1 MKASLSRRSLRG
13 RLTRRIGAALLLL
26 IGIGVAGAWLD
37 AWRVARSAYDRPLLI
52 AARVLGESLT
62 YQDGRLQAKISRAV
76 LDPFSLD
83 SGGSAFY
90 QIIASQQGSIAGFD
104 DLPAPP
110 PSSTMTQRYPSLARF
125 YDATYGGRDVRV
137 VSLLVPVSQP
147 GYHDM
152 VEVRVAEHRDIHLQ
166 LMHELLSDSLLRLT
180 LFAAGAFIL
189 FMLAIDAAL
198 RPLRRITDMVA
209 SRSPD
214 NLEPL
219 PTENVQ
225 SEVRGLI
232 GAINHLTARLDD
244 TLRAQRTFVADAAHE
259 LRTPLFALR
268 ARLELG
274 MQAQDTVA
282 LRDTLESAQRDLEAL
297 TLLANRLLSLARVE
311 NDIRRREFGR
321 LDLSETAREF
331 CMSMVSLAWQR
342 GLTMALE
349 AEHPVWVPADSA
361 LINELL
367 AILIGN
373 AQAYTPAGGHITV
386 RVLSDA
392 IIEVEDDGP
401 GIPVDER
408 ERVFERF
415 YRVRREGIQEE
426 DAGRAIS
433 GTGLGLAIARQIC
446 TAMSADIS
454 LHEAAGG
461 GTLARVAFK
470 AGALRADSEHLSKH

>member
-1 MKASLSRRSLRG
+1 MKASLSPRSLRG

-26 IGIGVAGAWLD
+26 IGVGVLGAWLD
-37 AWRVARSAYDRPLLI
+37 AWRVASSAYDRPLLI
-52 AARVLGESLT
+52 AARVLGDSLT
-62 YQDGRLQAKISRAV
+62 VQEGRVQVQISRAV

-90 QIIASQQGSIAGFD
+90 QVITAEQGSISGFE
-104 DLPAPP
+104 DLPGPP
-110 PSSTMTQRYPSLARF
+110 PSIAMTTRYPSLARF

-147 GYHDM
+147 GYQGM
-152 VEVRVAEHRDIHLQ
+152 VEIRVAEHRDIHAQ
-166 LMHELLSDSLLRLT
+166 LMHDLLGDSLLRLT
-180 LFAAGAFIL
+180 LFAIGAFIL
-189 FMLAIDAAL
+189 FLLAIDAAL

-225 SEVRGLI
+225 REVRGLI
-232 GAINHLTARLDD
+232 EAINHLTARLDD
-244 TLRAQRTFVADAAHE
+244 TLRAQRAFVADAAHE

-274 MQAQDTVA
+274 MQAQETGA
-282 LRDTLESAQRDLEAL
+282 LRTTLESAQRDLEAL

-311 NDIRRREFGR
+311 NDIRRRDFSL
-321 LDLSETAREF
+321 LDLTATARDF

-342 GLTMALE
+342 GLTLALE
-349 AEHPVWVPADSA
+349 ADHPIRVHADSA

-373 AQAYTPAGGHITV
+373 AQAYTPPGGHITV
-386 RVLSDA
+386 RVLPDA
-392 IIEVEDDGP
+392 VIEVEDDGP
-401 GIPVDER
+401 GIAESER

-415 YRVRREGIQEE
+415 YRAQQASHQTE

-446 TAMSADIS
+446 TALGADIS
-454 LHEAAGG
+454 LHEASGG
-461 GTLARVAFK
+461 GTLARVAFT
-470 AGALRADSEHLSKH
+470 AGAVPPGPGR

>member
-1 MKASLSRRSLRG
+1 MKASLSPRSLRG

-26 IGIGVAGAWLD
+26 IGIGVGGAWLD
-37 AWRVARSAYDRPLLI
+37 AWRVASSAYDRPLLI

-62 YQDGRLQAKISRAV
+62 VREGQLQARISRAV

-90 QIIASQQGSIAGFD
+90 QVITPEQGSIAGFD

-110 PSSTMTQRYPSLARF
+110 VSSEMTSRYPSLARF

-147 GYHDM
+147 GYQGM
-152 VEVRVAEHRDIHLQ
+152 VEVRVAEHRDIHAQ
-166 LMHELLSDSLLRLT
+166 LMRELLADSLMRLT
-180 LFAAGAFIL
+180 LFAIGAFLL

-219 PTENVQ
+219 PTDNVQ
-225 SEVRGLI
+225 REVRGLI
-232 GAINHLTARLDD
+232 DAINHLTERLDD

-274 MQAQDTVA
+274 TQTQETDA
-282 LRDTLESAQRDLEAL
+282 LRETLESAQRDLEAL

-311 NDIRRREFGR
+311 NDIRRRDFAV
-321 LDLSETAREF
+321 LDLSDTARDF

-342 GLTMALE
+342 GLTLALE
-349 AEHPVWVPADSA
+349 APQPVSVHADSA

-386 RVLSDA
+386 RVLTGA
-392 IIEVEDDGP
+392 VIEVEDDGP
-401 GIPVDER
+401 GIPEAER

-415 YRVRREGIQEE
+415 YRARREAPPTEE
-426 DAGRAIS
+426 ADRAIS

-446 TAMSADIS
+446 TALGASIS
-454 LHEAAGG
+454 LHEAPDG
-461 GTLARVAFK
+461 GTLARVTFAPD
-470 AGALRADSEHLSKH
+470 AARLAPGPRS

>member
-1 MKASLSRRSLRG
+1 MKASLSPRSLRG

-26 IGIGVAGAWLD
+26 IGVGVLGAWLD
-37 AWRVARSAYDRPLLI
+37 ARRVASSAYDRPLLI
-52 AARVLGESLT
+52 AARVLGDSLT
-62 YQDGRLQAKISRAV
+62 VQEGRVQVQISRAV

-90 QIIASQQGSIAGFD
+90 QVITAEQGSISGFE
-104 DLPAPP
+104 DLPGPP
-110 PSSTMTQRYPSLARF
+110 PSSAMTSRYPSLARF

-147 GYHDM
+147 GYQGM
-152 VEVRVAEHRDIHLQ
+152 VEIRVAEHRDIHAQ
-166 LMHELLSDSLLRLT
+166 LMHDLLGDSLMRLT
-180 LFAAGAFIL
+180 LFAIGAFIL

-225 SEVRGLI
+225 REVRGLI
-232 GAINHLTARLDD
+232 EAINHLTERLDD
-244 TLRAQRTFVADAAHE
+244 TLRAQRAFVADAAHE

-274 MQAQDTVA
+274 MQGHDTGA
-282 LRDTLESAQRDLEAL
+282 LRTTLESAQRDLEAL

-311 NDIRRREFGR
+311 NDIRRRDFSL
-321 LDLSETAREF
+321 LDLTATARDF

-342 GLTMALE
+342 GLTLALE
-349 AEHPVWVPADSA
+349 ADHPVRVHADSA

-367 AILIGN
+367 AIVIGN

-386 RVLSDA
+386 RVLPDA
-392 IIEVEDDGP
+392 VIEVEDDGP
-401 GIPVDER
+401 GIAESER

-415 YRVRREGIQEE
+415 YRARRTSGQTE

-446 TAMSADIS
+446 TALGANIS
-454 LHEAAGG
+454 LHEASGG
-461 GTLARVAFK
+461 GTLARVAFT
-470 AGALRADSEHLSKH
+470 AGAVPPGPGR

>member
-13 RLTRRIGAALLLL
+13 RLTRRIGGALLLL
-26 IGIGVAGAWLD
+26 ITVGVAGAWLD
-37 AWRVARSAYDRPLLI
+37 AWRVASSAYDRPLLI

-62 YQDGRLQAKISRAV
+62 VRDGQLQVRVSRAV

-90 QIIASQQGSIAGFD
+90 QVITPEQGSIAGFE

-110 PSSTMTQRYPSLARF
+110 AAAAMTSRYPSLARF

-147 GYHDM
+147 GYQGM
-152 VEVRVAEHRDIHLQ
+152 VEIRVAEHRDIHAQ
-166 LMHELLSDSLLRLT
+166 LMRDLLGDSLMRLT
-180 LFAAGAFIL
+180 LFAIGAFLL
-189 FMLAIDAAL
+189 FVLAIDAAL
-198 RPLRRITDMVA
+198 RPLKRITDMVA

-214 NLEPL
+214 NLDPL
-219 PTENVQ
+219 PTDNVQ
-225 SEVRGLI
+225 REVRGLI
-232 GAINHLTARLDD
+232 DAVNHLTARLDD
-244 TLRAQRTFVADAAHE
+244 TLRAQRAFVADAAHE

-274 MQAQDTVA
+274 MQTHDNDT
-282 LRDTLESAQRDLEAL
+282 LRITLESAQRDLEAL

-311 NDIRRREFGR
+311 NDIRRRDFGV
-321 LDLSETAREF
+321 LDLSDTAREF

-342 GLTMALE
+342 GLTLALE
-349 AEHPVWVPADSA
+349 AEQPVWVQADSA

-367 AILIGN
+367 AIVIGN

-386 RVLSDA
+386 RVLEGA
-392 IIEVEDDGP
+392 RLEVEDDGP
-401 GIPVDER
+401 GIPESER

-415 YRVRREGIQEE
+415 YRAHRDAPLTE

-446 TAMSADIS
+446 TALGAHIS

-461 GTLARVAFK
+461 GTLARVVFM
-470 AGALRADSEHLSKH
+470 AGAVPPPPGR

>member
-26 IGIGVAGAWLD
+26 IALGVLGAWLD
-37 AWRVARSAYDRPLLI
+37 AWRVASSAYDRPLLI

-62 YQDGRLQAKISRAV
+62 VREGQLQVQVSRAV

-90 QIIASQQGSIAGFD
+90 QVITPEQGSIAGFE
-104 DLPAPP
+104 DLPGP
-110 PSSTMTQRYPSLARF
+110 PSSTAMTSRYPSLARF

-147 GYHDM
+147 SYQGM
-152 VEVRVAEHRDIHLQ
+152 VEIRVAEHRDIHAQ
-166 LMHELLSDSLLRLT
+166 LMHDLLGDSLMRLT
-180 LFAAGAFIL
+180 LFAVGAFIL
-189 FMLAIDAAL
+189 FLLAIDAAL
-198 RPLRRITDMVA
+198 RPLRRIAGMVA

-219 PTENVQ
+219 PTDNVQ
-225 SEVRGLI
+225 REVRGLI
-232 GAINHLTARLDD
+232 DAVNHLTARLDD
-244 TLRAQRTFVADAAHE
+244 TLRAQRAFIADAAHE

-274 MQAQDTVA
+274 MQDRGIEA
-282 LRDTLESAQRDLEAL
+282 LSATLESAQRDLEAL

-311 NDIRRREFGR
+311 NDIRRREFAL
-321 LDLSETAREF
+321 LDLAETAREF

-342 GLTMALE
+342 GLTLALE
-349 AEHPVWVPADSA
+349 AEHPVRVQADSA

-386 RVLSDA
+386 RVLPDA
-392 IIEVEDDGP
+392 VIEVEDDGP
-401 GIPVDER
+401 GIAQSER

-415 YRVRREGIQEE
+415 YRAHRDAPLTE

-446 TAMSADIS
+446 TALGANIS
-454 LHEAAGG
+454 LHEAPGG
-461 GTLARVAFK
+461 GTLARVAFRT
-470 AGALRADSEHLSKH
+470 GALASLPGRSP

>member
-13 RLTRRIGAALLLL
+13 RLTRRIGGALLLL
-26 IGIGVAGAWLD
+26 IGVGVLGAWLD
-37 AWRVARSAYDRPLLI
+37 AWRVASSAYDRPLLI

-62 YQDGRLQAKISRAV
+62 VQDGQLQVKVSRAV

-90 QIIASQQGSIAGFD
+90 QVITPEQGSIAGFE

-110 PSSTMTQRYPSLARF
+110 ASSTMTTRYPSLARF

-147 GYHDM
+147 GYQGM
-152 VEVRVAEHRDIHLQ
+152 VEIRVAEHRDIHAQ
-166 LMHELLSDSLLRLT
+166 LMRDLLGDSLLRLT
-180 LFAAGAFIL
+180 LFAIGAFIL

-198 RPLRRITDMVA
+198 RPLKRITDMVA

-225 SEVRGLI
+225 REVRGLI
-232 GAINHLTARLDD
+232 EAINHLTARLDD
-244 TLRAQRTFVADAAHE
+244 TLRAQRAFVADAAHE

-274 MQAQDTVA
+274 MQDQKASA
-282 LRDTLESAQRDLEAL
+282 LRETLESAQRDLEAL

-311 NDIRRREFGR
+311 NDIRRRDFGA

-342 GLTMALE
+342 GLTLALE
-349 AEHPVWVPADSA
+349 AEQPVTVQADSA

-367 AILIGN
+367 AIVIGN

-386 RVLSDA
+386 RVRDSA
-392 IIEVEDDGP
+392 ILEVEDDGP
-401 GIPVDER
+401 GIPEAER

-415 YRVRREGIQEE
+415 YRVRQETTPDE
-426 DAGRAIS
+426 EAGRAIS

-446 TAMSADIS
+446 TALGANIS
-454 LHEAAGG
+454 LHEAPGG
-461 GTLARVAFK
+461 GTLARVTFRVA
-470 AGALRADSEHLSKH
+470 ARPPAPGLRS

>member
-1 MKASLSRRSLRG
+1 MKTSLSPRSLRG

-26 IGIGVAGAWLD
+26 IGVGVAGAWLD
-37 AWRVARSAYDRPLLI
+37 AWRVASSAYDRPLLI
-52 AARVLGESLT
+52 AARVLGDSLT
-62 YQDGRLQAKISRAV
+62 VQDGEVQVRISRAV

-90 QIIASQQGSIAGFD
+90 QVITPEQGSVAGFE

-110 PSSTMTQRYPSLARF
+110 SSVAMTTRYPSLARF
-125 YDATYGGRDVRV
+125 YNATYGGRDVRV

-147 GYHDM
+147 GYQGM
-152 VEVRVAEHRDIHLQ
+152 VEIRVAEHRDIHAQ
-166 LMHELLSDSLLRLT
+166 LMHDLLGDSLIRLT
-180 LFAAGAFIL
+180 LFAIGAFIL
-189 FMLAIDAAL
+189 FLLAIDAAL

-225 SEVRGLI
+225 REVRGLI
-232 GAINHLTARLDD
+232 EAINHLTARLDD
-244 TLRAQRTFVADAAHE
+244 TLRAQRAFVADAAHE
-259 LRTPLFALR
+259 IRTPLFALR

-274 MQAQDTVA
+274 MQAHDSDA
-282 LRDTLESAQRDLEAL
+282 LRATLESVQRDLEAL

-311 NDIRRREFGR
+311 NDIRRRDFGV

-342 GLTMALE
+342 GLTLALE
-349 AEHPVWVPADSA
+349 AEDPVRVHADSA

-367 AILIGN
+367 AIVIGN

-386 RVLSDA
+386 RVLPEA
-392 IIEVEDDGP
+392 VIEVEDDGP
-401 GIPVDER
+401 GIPESER

-415 YRVRREGIQEE
+415 YRARQTAQPAE
-426 DAGRAIS
+426 DSDRAIS

-446 TAMSADIS
+446 TALGAGIS
-454 LHEAAGG
+454 LHEGACG
-461 GTLARVAFK
+461 GTLARVTFRVAVRSP
-470 AGALRADSEHLSKH
+470 APGLRS

>member
-1 MKASLSRRSLRG
+1 MKASLSPRSLRG

-26 IGIGVAGAWLD
+26 IGVGVLGAWLD
-37 AWRVARSAYDRPLLI
+37 ARRVASSAYDRPLLI
-52 AARVLGESLT
+52 AARVLGDSLT
-62 YQDGRLQAKISRAV
+62 VQEGRVQVQISRAV

-90 QIIASQQGSIAGFD
+90 QVITAEQGSISGFE
-104 DLPAPP
+104 DLPGPP
-110 PSSTMTQRYPSLARF
+110 PSSAMTSRYPSLARF

-147 GYHDM
+147 GYQGM
-152 VEVRVAEHRDIHLQ
+152 VEIRVAEHRDIHAQ
-166 LMHELLSDSLLRLT
+166 LMHDLLGDSLMRLT
-180 LFAAGAFIL
+180 LFAIGAFIL

-225 SEVRGLI
+225 REVRGLI
-232 GAINHLTARLDD
+232 EAINHLTERLDD
-244 TLRAQRTFVADAAHE
+244 TLRAQRAFVADAAHE

-274 MQAQDTVA
+274 MQGHDTGA
-282 LRDTLESAQRDLEAL
+282 LRTTLESAQRDLEAL

-311 NDIRRREFGR
+311 NDIRRRDFSL
-321 LDLSETAREF
+321 LDLTATARDF

-342 GLTMALE
+342 GLTLALE
-349 AEHPVWVPADSA
+349 ADHPVRVHADSA

-367 AILIGN
+367 AIVIGN

-386 RVLSDA
+386 RVLPDA
-392 IIEVEDDGP
+392 VIEVEDDGP
-401 GIPVDER
+401 GIAESER

-415 YRVRREGIQEE
+415 YRARRTSGQTE

-446 TAMSADIS
+446 TALGANIS
-454 LHEAAGG
+454 LHEASGG
-461 GTLARVAFK
+461 GTLARVAFT
-470 AGALRADSEHLSKH
+470 AGAVPPGLGR